1 MKHLKHLSFAALLV
15 APAIACSGS
24 NKADTVQPEP
34 APAAAPIAQEEPPAK
49 PPAKKIP
56 DGFFTLT
63 PQLTVRGVDQAID
76 FYAKALGAEKVMVMP
91 GPDGKPMHAEI
102 RIGDSLIMLDEE
114 NLQQGMKS
122 PLALGGTSSS
132 LLAYVDDADAAFA
145 RVVEAGAKPEM
156 PPEDM
161 FWGDR
166 YGTLVDPFGHRW
178 AVATHLEDLTPE
190 QMQQRAELL
199 FPAKGKKPAKA
210 KKGEPAWKKIAG
222 TPATA
227 KKPAEYH
234 TIVPA
239 YVVADAAALIDFY
252 KAAFGATEVS
262 RMLMPNGKV
271 MHAELQIGDSRLM
284 LSDEDP
290 QMGNKSAKT
299 LGGSSMGMHMY
310 TEDVDGIFAQ
320 AKGAKAIELMPVET
334 VFWGDRYGAV
344 IDPAGVM
351 WGIATHVEDVT
362 PEEMAERMKAEKPA
376 S

>member
-1 MKHLKHLSFAALLV
+1 MKHLKHLSFAALLI
-15 APAIACSGS
+15 APVIACGGS
-24 NKADTVQPEP
+24 NKADTVQPEQP
-34 APAAAPIAQEEPPAK
+34 VAQAPVAKEEPPAK

-63 PQLTVRGVDQAID
+63 PQLTVRGVDQAVD
-76 FYAKALGAEKVMVMP
+76 FYVKALGAEKVMVMP
-91 GPDGKPMHAEI
+91 GPDGKAMHAEI
-102 RIGDSLIMLDEE
+102 RVGDSIIMLDEE
-114 NLQQGMKS
+114 NVAQGMKS
-122 PLALGGTSSS
+122 PLALGGTNGS
-132 LLAYVDDADAAFA
+132 LLVYVDDTDAAFA
-145 RVVEAGAKPEM
+145 RIVDAGAQAEM

-166 YGTLVDPFGHRW
+166 YATVVDPFGHRW

-199 FPAKGKKPAKA
+199 FPPKGKKAPKA

-222 TPATA
+222 APATA

-234 TIVPA
+234 TVTPA
-239 YVVADAAALIDFY
+239 YTLADTAALIDFY
-252 KAAFGATEVS
+252 KAAFGANEIS
-262 RMLMPNGKV
+262 RMPMPDGKI
-271 MHAELQIGDSRLM
+271 MHAEIQIGDSRLM
-284 LSDEDP
+284 LTDEDP
-290 QMGNKSAKT
+290 KMGNKSAKT
-299 LGGSSMGMHMY
+299 LGGSAMAMHLY
-310 TEDVDGIFAQ
+310 TEDVDGVFAQ

-334 VFWGDRYGAV
+334 VFWGDRYGALV
-344 IDPAGVM
+344 DPAGIM